1 LTFSDSLLPFTD
13 KVMGVT
19 GMGNLIRAT
28 ALRGYR
34 DVVRELGGDPDPF
47 LARYGIP
54 AGIGVEED
62 AFVPFNAYVHLLEA
76 SADELACPDFGLR
89 MAQWQGLDIF
99 GPIAV
104 IARNARTVL
113 DGVQAV
119 ARFIYVHSPAL
130 TLRLLPQTEKGTVKF
145 TFELTEPGLPE
156 VIQAYE
162 ISMAVAAR
170 IVHLL
175 GGPQARP
182 RTVWFMHPQQGP
194 DASYRQALSCRVRYQ
209 QSSCGFE
216 LSRRLADRR
225 IESADPEASR
235 LAAKYLER
243 KYLPPS
249 APLSSR
255 VAQLAQRLLPTGQC
269 GVDAIANELAVHP
282 RTLQRQLAAEGISCQ
297 DVIDRERRAAAAKYL
312 MRPGLEL
319 SQIAGMLGYAEQSAL
334 NRSCRRWFGKTPR
347 EFRAEVVGQ

>member
-1 LTFSDSLLPFTD
+1 MCGVHDLLRVCACGVQEALISVPEVATAVLTFSDNLLPFPD

-19 GMGNLIRAT
+19 GMGHLIRAT

-62 AFVPFNAYVHLLEA
+62 AFVPFSAYVRLLEA
-76 SADELACPDFGLR
+76 SAEELACPDFGLR
-89 MAQWQGLDIF
+89 MVRWQGLDIF

-113 DGVQAV
+113 EGVQAV
-119 ARFIYVHSPAL
+119 ARYLYVHSPAL
-130 TLRLLPQTEKGTVKF
+130 TLRLLPQTEKGSVEF
-145 TFELTEPGLPE
+145 AVELTEPGLPE
-156 VIQAYE
+156 VVQAYE
-162 ISMAVAAR
+162 VSMAVAAR

-194 DASYRQALSCRVRYQ
+194 SAAYQQAFGCRVRYQ
-209 QSSCGFE
+209 RSSCGFE

-243 KYLPPS
+243 KYLPPT
-249 APLSSR
+249 APLSHR
-255 VAQLAQRLLPTGQC
+255 VAQLTQRLLPTGHC
-269 GVDAIANELAVHP
+269 SVDAIATELGRV
-282 RTLQRQLAAEGISCQ
+282 
-297 DVIDRERRAAAAKYL
+297 
-312 MRPGLEL
+312 
-319 SQIAGMLGYAEQSAL
+319 
-334 NRSCRRWFGKTPR
+334 
-347 EFRAEVVGQ
+347 

>member
-1 LTFSDSLLPFTD
+1 
-13 KVMGVT
+13 
-19 GMGNLIRAT
+19 MGNLIRAT

-34 DVVRELGGDPDPF
+34 DVVREIGGDPDVF

-104 IARNARTVL
+104 IARNARTVF

-119 ARFIYVHSPAL
+119 ARFLYVHSPAL
-130 TLRLLPQTEKGTVKF
+130 TLRLLPQTAKGSVTF
-145 TFELTEPGLPE
+145 AFELTEPGLSD

-162 ISMAVAAR
+162 VSMAVAAR

-175 GGPQARP
+175 GGSEARP
-182 RTVWFMHPQQGP
+182 RAVWFMHAQQGP
-194 DASYRQALSCRVRYQ
+194 DRSYHEAFDCRVRYQ
-209 QSSCGFE
+209 RSSCGFE

-249 APLSSR
+249 APLSHR
-255 VAQLAQRLLPTGQC
+255 VAQLAQRLLPTGHC
-269 GVDAIANELAVHP
+269 GVDAIAGELVLNP
-282 RTLQRQLAAEGISCQ
+282 RTLQRQLAAEGLRCQ

-312 MRPGLEL
+312 TKPGLEL
-319 SQIAGMLGYAEQSAL
+319 SQIAGMLGYTEQSAL
-334 NRSCRRWFGKTPR
+334 NRSCRRWFDKTPR
-347 EFRAEVVGQ
+347 QLRAEAVAG